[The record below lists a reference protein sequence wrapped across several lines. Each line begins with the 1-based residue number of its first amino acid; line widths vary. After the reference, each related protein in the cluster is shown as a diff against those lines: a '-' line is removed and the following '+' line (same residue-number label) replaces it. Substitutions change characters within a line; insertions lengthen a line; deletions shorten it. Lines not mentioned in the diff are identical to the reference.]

1 MWPFRNR
8 RLFVRFLPEVCL
20 GSQTSGCGGGLAGWL
35 LDFFWKNN
43 SLRSDIFFRQKIQQ
57 PPRADGHWRVHGLK
71 DVECKTTL
79 HPARFMVPS
88 IPENCP
94 PSVFCF

>member
-1 MWPFRNR
+1 
-8 RLFVRFLPEVCL
+8 
-20 GSQTSGCGGGLAGWL
+20 

-71 DVECKTTL
+71 DAGCKKPL
-79 HPARFMVPS
+79 NPAFYGAFKPGKY
-88 IPENCP
+88 
-94 PSVFCF
+94 SVFRIPYSVFRIPYSVFRIPYSVFRFLFFVFCL